1 MIIGID
7 GNEANEK
14 MRVGVHQYAFW
25 LLKTLAVL
33 RKEWEGEHQFI
44 IYLKNP
50 PADDFPKEFQGW
62 KYEVLPGEGM
72 WILKKLMPRLW
83 KTKEVDVFMALNHY
97 LPPILPMPSVCA
109 IMDLGYLDNTEQFN
123 KKDFWQLK
131 YWSAISMQRAKTII
145 TISQSAKKD
154 IAKHYKKLAEKT
166 VVIPLGYDEN
176 TFNTNI
182 SQEAIR
188 KVKNKYKIDGEYILF
203 LSTLK
208 PSKNIEGLLDAY
220 AKITNHKSQITNLR
234 LVIAGKKGWLYDPI
248 FCKVQELK
256 LEGKVIFT
264 DFIPEED
271 KAPLLSGAKVLVAP
285 SFWEGFGIQ
294 VLEAMACGTPVVI
307 SNIAS
312 LPEVGGKAA
321 IYCDPTDISSI
332 AREIEKVLSMP
343 KAEYN
348 KLKIESVL
356 QAKEFSWERTA
367 RETLDVLVKAGSLS
381 SPRMRG
387 SN

>member
-14 MRVGVHQYAFW
+14 FRVGVHQYAFW
-25 LLKTLAVL
+25 LLKTLAAL
-33 RKEWEGEHQFI
+33 RKEWEEEHQFI

-50 PADDFPKEFQGW
+50 PADDFPKEFKGW
-62 KYEVLPGEGM
+62 KYEVIPGEGM

-83 KTKEVDVFMALNHY
+83 KLREVDVFMALNHY
-97 LPPILPMPSVCA
+97 LPPILPVPSVCA
-109 IMDLGYLDNTEQFN
+109 IMDLGYLENTEQFN

-154 IAKHYKKLAEKT
+154 IAKHYKSLAEKT

-176 TFNTNI
+176 TFHAHV
-182 SQEAIR
+182 SQEQ
-188 KVKNKYKIDGEYILF
+188 VKRVLKKYEIDADYILF

-208 PSKNIEGLLDAY
+208 PSKNIEGLLEAF
-220 AKITNHKSQITNLR
+220 ARISSFQLPVSNLK

-248 FCKVQELK
+248 FRKVQELK
-256 LEGKVIFT
+256 LTEKVIFT

-271 KAPLLSGAKVLVAP
+271 KAPLLSGAKVLAAP

-307 SNIAS
+307 SKIAS

-321 IYCDPTDISSI
+321 VYCDPNDIDSI
-332 AREIEKVLSMP
+332 TMGLQKVLSMP

-348 KLKIESVL
+348 KLKLESVR
-356 QAKEFSWERTA
+356 QAKKFSWEKTA
-367 RETLDVLVKAGSLS
+367 RETLEVLVKA
-381 SPRMRG
+381 
-387 SN
+387 